1 MEGWGMVV
9 EADVPGVL
17 LIPAWVNP
25 WVMGERPAVRDAS

>member
-17 LIPAWVNP
+17 LIPACANP
-25 WVMGERPAVRDAS
+25 WVMGERLAVRVAS